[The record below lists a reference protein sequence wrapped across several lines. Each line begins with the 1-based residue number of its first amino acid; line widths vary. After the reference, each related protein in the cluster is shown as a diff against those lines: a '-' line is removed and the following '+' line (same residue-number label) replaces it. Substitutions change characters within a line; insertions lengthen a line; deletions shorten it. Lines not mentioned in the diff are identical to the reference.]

1 VSDLRR
7 ILQDDPSER
16 ETLLITS
23 ARLDAPPAAGKGRV
37 LAALGFA
44 AVTTATAGA
53 GGATAVATTGTALVI
68 KWLAIG
74 VVGSAITLGTVEGLR
89 PRAPASAP
97 LPAAKAVVARPAATS
112 LPGATVGTLPDAPS
126 ASAAHLALSA
136 EIFEEPPPIL
146 AAKPAVHPAASHE
159 LVAAPSPPPSPPQP
173 TLTTELVALDD
184 ARHALAS
191 GDAATSMRL
200 LDAYGARFAQP
211 ILAPEATVLR
221 IEALV
226 ALGRGDE
233 ARGLAG
239 EFLASQPDSPYAER
253 VRSLLGR
260 AAAPAP

>member
-1 VSDLRR
+1 MSDFRR

-74 VVGSAITLGTVEGLR
+74 VIGSAITLGAVEGLH

-97 LPAAKAVVARPAATS
+97 PPAARSVAAGPAATL
-112 LPGATVGTLPDAPS
+112 LPSATVGTLPDAPS
-126 ASAAHLALSA
+126 ASAANLALSA
-136 EIFEEPPPIL
+136 GIFEEPAPPTL
-146 AAKPAVHPAASHE
+146 AAKPAGGPAPSHE
-159 LVAAPSPPPSPPQP
+159 PVAAPSPPQA
-173 TLTTELVALDD
+173 TLTTELLALDD

-211 ILAPEATVLR
+211 ILGPEATVLR

-253 VRSLLGR
+253 IRSLVGR
-260 AAAPAP
+260 AAPPAP